1 MRLPGRRAESGDI
14 VLLVDGLTKRYRAP
28 SGWVGVEDASFEVA
42 SGEVVGLVGLNGAGK
57 TTTIRAVLGLCQ
69 PDGGRALVDG
79 RPLGAWSD
87 PARRVGAVLGP
98 VGMLPGLSG
107 WENLMVL
114 AIGSGLS
121 REAVGECLE
130 EAGLGE
136 HAGKRVRGYSLGM
149 RQRLSIAAALLGD
162 PGNLVLDEPVGGLD
176 PAGVRWVRT
185 LLRERASGA
194 APCSSPPTCW
204 PSRPRWRTAMW

>member
-1 MRLPGRRAESGDI
+1 M
-14 VLLVDGLTKRYRAP
+14 
-28 SGWVGVEDASFEVA
+28 
-42 SGEVVGLVGLNGAGK
+42 
-57 TTTIRAVLGLCQ
+57 
-69 PDGGRALVDG
+69 
-79 RPLGAWSD
+79 LGA
-87 PARRVGAVLGP
+87 

-107 WENLMVL
+107 WENLIVL
-114 AIGSGLS
+114 AVGSGLS

-204 PSRPRWRTAMW
+204 PSCPRWRTAMW